1 MGVISES
8 REPREVFPCGWG
20 GFLVLLWA
28 GKLQHAQAVFCQISS
43 MLNMAPAQMNVDVI
57 LVLGEI
63 YFNVQMQPLQRPLL
77 IYWEL
82 CALLFYSL
90 KPSSSF

>member
-1 MGVISES
+1 
-8 REPREVFPCGWG
+8 
-20 GFLVLLWA
+20 
-28 GKLQHAQAVFCQISS
+28 
-43 MLNMAPAQMNVDVI
+43 MLNVALAQMNVDVI